1 MHTTRN
7 ETDTRRDAAAADR
20 GGGRGARAPS
30 WIGAVGTSAAPTDPP
45 PVSPLSK
52 GAAFSKRINLA
63 RSPATALR
71 GRSVKVDEGAV
82 RLGGIPHP
90 LVLLRAPALACARV
104 TRVGRGSASPAR
116 RRAIRSPGQGS
127 GRAGPS
133 QRPAPWALTFAD
145 EHGDLPRH
153 GSRTLRPCR
162 PARGNPPGFPV
173 HRSARL
179 TPALVG
185 GARVAAARALTRA
198 RPPRHAGA
206 HACPP
211 RGRPPAREPHRA

>member
-1 MHTTRN
+1 MRGRRAGSEPWEQARRPRTR
-7 ETDTRRDAAAADR
+7 
-20 GGGRGARAPS
+20 
-30 WIGAVGTSAAPTDPP
+30 

-63 RSPATALR
+63 WSPATALR

-116 RRAIRSPGQGS
+116 RRAIGSPGQGS
-127 GRAGPS
+127 GGPS
-133 QRPAPWALTFAD
+133 RRPAPWALTFAD

-153 GSRTLRPCR
+153 GPRTLRPCR
-162 PARGNPPGFPV
+162 PARGSPPGFPV
-173 HRSARL
+173 HRFARL

-206 HACPP
+206 STRLPAPRPSSGPRTPSGVVDFGHA
-211 RGRPPAREPHRA
+211 HHSRASGVWHTVGAQ